1 MEIIDTQ
8 IHFGPG
14 GIERVIGAMDGIG
27 IHKALIDEYW
37 GRGIHL
43 PPGYPLAGGGFRAT
57 APTAELACAQY
68 PDRFSYLLRIHRLDP
83 EVNSLIRMAKDTPHL
98 RCLRMLVALPGER
111 EIEVFADG
119 GYEDVF
125 AVIEEAGKPLNV
137 FVMGQAHLLARYA
150 RKFPKQL
157 FIINHCGLAT
167 GEPTKAFPYGAP
179 DIAHLDK
186 VLELAEH
193 PNVYLQWS
201 HAQRLFAEL
210 HYPYEG
216 ILTHLRRAINAYGAQ
231 RIMWASDIGGNV
243 THDTW
248 AELLL
253 YLLHSTQLTPHE
265 KEWILGKTAKTVLDW
280 N

>member
-1 MEIIDTQ
+1 
-8 IHFGPG
+8 
-14 GIERVIGAMDGIG
+14 MDGVG
-27 IHKALIDEYW
+27 VHKALIDEYW
-37 GRGIHL
+37 GQGINL

-57 APTAELACAQY
+57 APTAEIACAQH

-98 RCLRMLVALPGER
+98 RCLRMLVALPGEN
-111 EIEVFADG
+111 EMEVFADG

-125 AVIEEAGKPLNV
+125 AVVEETGKPLNLL
-137 FVMGQAHLLARYA
+137 VMGQAHLLARYA
-150 RKFPKQL
+150 KKLPKQR

-167 GEPTKAFPYGAP
+167 GMPTQEFPFGEP

-186 VLELAEH
+186 ILELAEY

-201 HAQRLFAEL
+201 HAQRLFGEL
-210 HYPYEG
+210 TYPYEG
-216 ILTHLRRAINAYGAQ
+216 ILTHLRRAIRAYGAE
-231 RIMWASDIGGNV
+231 RIMWASDIGGSV
-243 THDTW
+243 TNDTW

-253 YLLHSTQLTPHE
+253 YLLHSTELTPDE

-280 N
+280 D

>member
-1 MEIIDTQ
+1 
-8 IHFGPG
+8 
-14 GIERVIGAMDGIG
+14 MDGVG
-27 IHKALIDEYW
+27 VHKALIDEYW
-37 GRGIHL
+37 GQGINL

-57 APTAELACAQY
+57 APTAEIACAQH

-98 RCLRMLVALPGER
+98 RCLRMLVALPGEN
-111 EIEVFADG
+111 EMEVFADG

-125 AVIEEAGKPLNV
+125 AVVEETGKPLNLL
-137 FVMGQAHLLARYA
+137 VMGQAHLLARYA
-150 RKFPKQL
+150 KKFPKQR

-167 GEPTKAFPYGAP
+167 GMPTQEFPFGEP

-186 VLELAEH
+186 ILELAEY

-201 HAQRLFAEL
+201 HAQRLFGEL
-210 HYPYEG
+210 IYPYEG
-216 ILTHLRRAINAYGAQ
+216 ILTHLRRAIHAYGAE
-231 RIMWASDIGGNV
+231 RIMWASDIGGSV
-243 THDTW
+243 TNDTW

-253 YLLHSTQLTPHE
+253 YLLHSTELTPDE

-280 N
+280 D